1 MSTAIF
7 RMTGS
12 HHLLS
17 LLLLLTWGQNTIADG
32 FGLDELLS
40 ALAQSSGERAYFSE
54 QKFIRMLDQP
64 VESSGEL
71 VYARPGHLEKNT
83 FKPQAEHL
91 TLDNG
96 TLTIEAKGQQ
106 KSVPLS
112 DYPELAAFI
121 ESLRGTLAGDRA
133 ALERVYRLHLGGSSA
148 HWTLLLL
155 PLSPDMS
162 ALISQIK
169 ITGEAAQLRSVEIQQ
184 ADGDRSVMRIE
195 PIRTEP

>member
-1 MSTAIF
+1 MMGSR
-7 RMTGS
+7 RM
-12 HHLLS
+12 LFLW
-17 LLLLLTWGQNTIADG
+17 LVLAWGQNAAAEG
-32 FGLDELLS
+32 FGLDALLP
-40 ALAQSSGERAYFSE
+40 ALAQNSGGRARFNE
-54 QKFIRMLDQP
+54 KKFIALLDQP

-83 FKPQAEHL
+83 FKPQPERL

-96 TLTIEAKGQQ
+96 TLTIEAKGQK

-112 DYPELAAFI
+112 DYPELAVFV

-133 ALERVYRLHLGGSSA
+133 ALERVWRLYLGGSSA

-155 PLSPDMS
+155 PSAPAMS
-162 ALISQIK
+162 SVISRIK

-184 ADGDRSVMRIE
+184 ADGDRSLMRIE
-195 PIRTEP
+195 PIRVEP